1 MSEEDERSL
10 ATSHPF
16 EARLKLLKTLGLN
29 EAIIDFT
36 RKSLE
41 DPYNHQSGMYY
52 LESTIKELVHSST
65 NKDCLIILRLIFE
78 EGRARDF
85 HMYLSQENLL
95 EYESLEYWICLYIEC
110 VNDRMNNKKTTG
122 NNENKQRLS
131 WSQSA
136 QVNTANGRRISCD
149 EKSFKDL
156 PLFIET
162 NTMFPLSKE
171 DDCYWYHGTRTI
183 NANHI
188 RDRGIQLGYGKP
200 RQDFSNSKGFYL
212 NPSFMDA
219 ARWAQK
225 KFGYF
230 KDQVAVLIY
239 KFSFKQFRGVDL
251 RNERTKWEVVV
262 RYYRQATHFNI
273 DPSIKTE
280 LQEATY
286 IIGQIS
292 AGGPRYQDDENW
304 MPTPLNKQYQLC
316 IIDESLAECVS
327 ISLERIIY
335 INL

>member
-200 RQDFSNSKGFYL
+200 RQDFSHSKGFYL

-239 KFSFKQFRGVDL
+239 L